1 VLCLAGVYIARA
13 SEGGW
18 HTNLTTRKENMAKRP
33 HATGLLLPSREAL
46 LWADSDLAFLV
57 EAARHAEKAGFDSV
71 WAGDSLLA
79 RPRGEPLTLLAAVAS
94 ATARVALGTAVLL
107 PLLRNPLTLAHTV
120 ATLDR
125 IAKGRV
131 IVGIGPGAEL
141 PGTHAELKA
150 LGVPSDHRV
159 SDMLAEVE
167 RARRL
172 WRNEEPG
179 LELQPRP
186 HRPGGPPIW
195 VGGTGPRM
203 LRLTGEQFDGWLPLS
218 ATPADYA
225 SGLRAVHEA
234 AERAGRDP
242 ESIATGVYLTLAVAD
257 SAREAAVELDAYMKA
272 YYGVP
277 AEVMSKNMALQ
288 AGTIES
294 AAEWFAAYR
303 AAGANHLVVRLARP
317 GLADYDETV
326 RQLLGAASKTRR

>member
-1 VLCLAGVYIARA
+1 
-13 SEGGW
+13 
-18 HTNLTTRKENMAKRP
+18 
-33 HATGLLLPSREAL
+33 L
-46 LWADSDLAFLV
+46 LWADSDLAFLI
-57 EAARHAEKAGFDSV
+57 EAAQHAEKAGFDSV

-79 RPRGEPLTLLAAVAS
+79 RPRGEPLTLLAAVAG
-94 ATARVALGTAVLL
+94 ATTRVALGTAVLL
-107 PLLRNPLTLAHTV
+107 PLLRNALTLAHTL

-159 SDMLAEVE
+159 SDMLTEVE

-179 LELQPRP
+179 IELKPQPF
-186 HRPGGPPIW
+186 RPGGPPIW

-203 LRLTGEQFDGWLPLS
+203 LRLTGESFDGWLPLS

-225 SGLRAVHEA
+225 SGLRAVREA
-234 AERAGRDP
+234 AEKAGRDP
-242 ESIATGVYLTLAVAD
+242 DSITTAVYLTVAVAD
-257 SAREAAVELDAYMKA
+257 NAARATAERDAYVKA

-277 AEVMSKNMALQ
+277 ADVMAKTMALH
-288 AGTIES
+288 AGNMES

-303 AAGANHLVVRLARP
+303 DAGAHHLVLRLAHPR
-317 GLADYDETV
+317 LNDYNETV
-326 RQLLGAASKTRR
+326 RQLLAAARGAERTSK